1 MQYHLESASVS
12 SSRCLAA
19 LAARRKT
26 DVWLCSCVCELRC
39 MQCLASQTAVDCCYL
54 QRSYANHVSGGGWGG
69 GGGGGG
75 GFREEDPFAADNAR
89 KAEADGLFAADNTGI
104 DFDAYEDIPVE
115 ATGEGVPEPIH
126 SFTGEWSAV
135 CWS

>member
-1 MQYHLESASVS
+1 MQYPASG
-12 SSRCLAA
+12 
-19 LAARRKT
+19 
-26 DVWLCSCVCELRC
+26 
-39 MQCLASQTAVDCCYL
+39 TAVIRCIRRF
-54 QRSYANHVSGGGWGG
+54 QMPHHIAGGGWGG

-89 KAEADGLFAADNTGI
+89 KAEADGLFAGDNTGI

-126 SFTGEWSAV
+126 SFTGEWLAT
-135 CWS
+135 C

>member
-1 MQYHLESASVS
+1 ML
-12 SSRCLAA
+12 L
-19 LAARRKT
+19 
-26 DVWLCSCVCELRC
+26 
-39 MQCLASQTAVDCCYL
+39 
-54 QRSYANHVSGGGWGG
+54 GGWGGG

-89 KAEADGLFAADNTGI
+89 KAEADGLFAGDNTGI

-126 SFTGEWSAV
+126 SFTGVGGLWLAARVAMS
-135 CWS
+135 

>member
-1 MQYHLESASVS
+1 MFRSMSA
-12 SSRCLAA
+12 
-19 LAARRKT
+19 
-26 DVWLCSCVCELRC
+26 
-39 MQCLASQTAVDCCYL
+39 
-54 QRSYANHVSGGGWGG
+54 GGGWGGG

-126 SFTGEWSAV
+126 SFTGERLVGHTVDNRVRVNPQSFPSPLSYVTLSCFA
-135 CWS
+135 

>member
-1 MQYHLESASVS
+1 MS
-12 SSRCLAA
+12 
-19 LAARRKT
+19 
-26 DVWLCSCVCELRC
+26 
-39 MQCLASQTAVDCCYL
+39 
-54 QRSYANHVSGGGWGG
+54 SGGGWGG

-126 SFTGEWSAV
+126 SFTGERSNNLLV
-135 CWS
+135 TTRGGGFDSIRFVSRFTI